1 MTQSEAISLV
11 ALVISGLIGA
21 LWLMLR
27 ERIKTL
33 EERVEK
39 EAGFRSADAL
49 RIAKLESQHEQREQD
64 AQRVEKTLEQ
74 LVAKIDELKVLVA
87 RMEER
92 ERRAENER
100 RKQTPEGGGFRFG
113 REPEK
118 K

>member
-1 MTQSEAISLV
+1 MTQPEAISLA
-11 ALVISGLIGA
+11 ALIISGLIGA

-39 EAGFRSADAL
+39 EAGFRAADAT
-49 RIAKLESQHEQREQD
+49 RVARMESQHEQREQD
-64 AQRVEKTLEQ
+64 RERVEKTLES

-92 ERRAENER
+92 ERRKA
-100 RKQTPEGGGFRFG
+100 TPEGGGFRFG

>member
-1 MTQSEAISLV
+1 MTQAEAISLA

-33 EERVEK
+33 E
-39 EAGFRSADAL
+39 S
-49 RIAKLESQHEQREQD
+49 
-64 AQRVEKTLEQ
+64 

-92 ERRAENER
+92 ERRKA
-100 RKQTPEGGGFRFG
+100 TPEGGGFRVG

-118 K
+118 R